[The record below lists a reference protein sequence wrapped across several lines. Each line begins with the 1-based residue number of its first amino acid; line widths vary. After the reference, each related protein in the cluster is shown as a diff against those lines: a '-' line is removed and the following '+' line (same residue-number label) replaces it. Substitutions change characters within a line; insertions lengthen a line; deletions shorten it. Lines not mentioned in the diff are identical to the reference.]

1 MINEDLLLKFGAKK
15 AKFKKGDLIFSEASP
30 AINYYQISKGQV
42 KMTNYSED
50 GKEFTQ
56 GIFENHQSFGEPPL
70 LADTHYPA
78 NAEALCDTI
87 IIQLHKSA
95 FLDLLIAYPD
105 IHLKLT
111 KTLAKRLYYKAI
123 MASEISNHDAE
134 HRIIRIIDYLKYEV
148 HHQESLYSFKVP
160 LTRQQIADLTGLRV
174 ETVIRAIK
182 NLQLKKLVLIKNR
195 KVYR

>member
-1 MINEDLLLKFGAKK
+1 MINENLLIEFGAKK
-15 AKFKKGDLIFSEASP
+15 AKFRKGDLIFSEAAP
-30 AINYYQISKGQV
+30 AINYYQISTGQV

-56 GIFENHQSFGEPPL
+56 GIFGSNQSFGEPPL
-70 LADTHYPA
+70 LADINYPA

-87 IIQLHKSA
+87 VIQLHKSA
-95 FLDLLIAYPD
+95 FLELLIAYPD

-123 MASEISNHDAE
+123 MVSEISNHDAE
-134 HRIIRIIDYLKYEV
+134 HRIIRIIDYLKHEV
-148 HHQESLYSFKVP
+148 HHQKDPYSFKVP

-182 NLQLKKLVLIKNR
+182 NLQLKKEVLIKNR